1 MKKLL
6 VVLVT
11 IFSLF
16 TLNVKAEAIELPE
29 KTDHE
34 IVKLYIFYG
43 NECSH
48 CHEFMDYFINNY
60 KDEYKDYFEI
70 VAMETWKN
78 KDNNAFALEMK
89 ERFSISDEQ
98 YGVPFIIIGD
108 YYKCGFSK
116 ASGLAVINEALK
128 QYQNEDYE
136 DIVAK
141 EKESTKNNVVTETL
155 REAAVTSGVAKKEG
169 TTSDAIV
176 IGIIFAVVIA
186 GLGGL
191 VYLSRKK

>member
-6 VVLVT
+6 VVFVT
-11 IFSLF
+11 LLSVFAF
-16 TLNVKAEAIELPE
+16 PVKAESIDLPE

-34 IVKLYIFYG
+34 VVKLYIFYG

-48 CHEFMDYFINNY
+48 CHEFMEYFMDNY

-78 KDNNAFALEMK
+78 EQNNAFALEMK
-89 ERFSISDEQ
+89 ERLSVSDKE

-116 ASGLAVINEALK
+116 ASGQAVINEALK
-128 QYQNEDYE
+128 QYQNENYE

-141 EKESTKNNVVTETL
+141 ERASTKNTVSEETL

-169 TTSDAIV
+169 TASDAII
-176 IGIIFAVVIA
+176 IGIIFAVVII

-191 VYLSRKK
+191 VFLSRKK